1 MKEFLRLLRPYQWVK
16 NGFVFVGFLFAKA
29 WHDPDL
35 TLSVVLAV
43 LAFSLV
49 SSSVY
54 ILNDLVDRERDRA
67 HPKKRNRPLAAGT
80 VQPGS
85 AVVVLIAV
93 GIAGLALGVWVSPI
107 IFGLLLTYAAQN
119 VLYTYRLR
127 QVAILDV
134 FAIASGFMLRVL
146 VGTVGVGIPPS
157 KWLLLCAIMLA
168 LFLGFAKRRAELL
181 RTGDAPDLSR
191 QAPQHYRAET
201 LDAFISVT
209 AAATLVTYAMYTVD
223 AETVQSHQTE
233 ALIYTVPIVTYGL
246 FRYLFLLHHQDVG
259 EDTAAD
265 LPRDPHIL
273 VAILVWLAAVLLVL
287 G

>member
-35 TLSVVLAV
+35 TLSVVLAA

-49 SSSVY
+49 SSSLY
-54 ILNDLVDRERDRA
+54 ILNDLADRDRDRA
-67 HPKKRNRPLAAGT
+67 HPRKRNRPLAAGT
-80 VQPGS
+80 VQPGL
-85 AVVVLIAV
+85 AVAFMIAV
-93 GIAGLALGVWVSPI
+93 GIAGLVLGAWVSTRI
-107 IFGLLLTYAAQN
+107 LGLLLIYAAQN

-134 FAIASGFMLRVL
+134 FAVASGFMLRVL

-181 RTGDAPDLSR
+181 RAGNAADLTR
-191 QAPQHYRAET
+191 QSLQHYRAET
-201 LDAFISVT
+201 LDAFITVT

-223 AETVQSHQTE
+223 AKTVQSHQTE

-246 FRYLFLLHHQDVG
+246 FRYLFLLHSQDVG

-273 VAILVWLAAVLLVL
+273 VAILVWLVSVLLVL

>member
-16 NGFVFVGFLFAKA
+16 NGFVFVGFLFARA
-29 WHDPDL
+29 WHDPSL
-35 TLSVVLAV
+35 TLSVVLAA

-54 ILNDLVDRERDRA
+54 ILNDLVDRDRDRA
-67 HPKKRNRPLAAGT
+67 HPRKRNRPLAAGT
-80 VQPGS
+80 VPPGL
-85 AVVVLIAV
+85 AVAVMIAV
-93 GIAGLALGVWVSPI
+93 GIAGLVLGAWISSSVL
-107 IFGLLLTYAAQN
+107 GLLLIYAAQN
-119 VLYTYRLR
+119 VLYTFGLR

-146 VGTVGVGIPPS
+146 VGTVGVDIPPS

-181 RTGDAPDLSR
+181 RAGDAPDLPRCSL
-191 QAPQHYRAET
+191 QHYRAET

-223 AETVQSHQTE
+223 AKTVQSHQTE
-233 ALIYTVPIVTYGL
+233 ALIYTVPVVTYGL
-246 FRYLFLLHHQDVG
+246 FRYLFLLHRQDVG

-273 VAILVWLAAVLLVL
+273 VAILVWLVSVLLIL

>member
-29 WHDPDL
+29 WHDPNL
-35 TLSVVLAV
+35 TLSVVLAA

-54 ILNDLVDRERDRA
+54 ILNDLVDRDRDRA
-67 HPKKRNRPLAAGT
+67 HPRKRNRPLAAGT
-80 VQPGS
+80 IQPGL
-85 AVVVLIAV
+85 AVAVMIAV
-93 GIAGLALGVWVSPI
+93 GIAGLVLGAWVSSSI
-107 IFGLLLTYAAQN
+107 LGLLLVYVVQN

-134 FAIASGFMLRVL
+134 FAIAAGFMLRVL

-168 LFLGFAKRRAELL
+168 LFLGFAKRRAERL
-181 RTGDAPDLSR
+181 RPGDAADLPRRS
-191 QAPQHYRAET
+191 PQHYRAET

-209 AAATLVTYAMYTVD
+209 AATTLVTYAMYTVD
-223 AETVQSHQTE
+223 AKTVQSHQTE

-273 VAILVWLAAVLLVL
+273 VAILVWLVSVLLIL